1 MCRDF
6 IQDKGK
12 NLYCSPECK
21 RSANNLS
28 RIRAN
33 RKRNEKAR

>member
-21 RSANNLS
+21 RQAIIL
-28 RIRAN
+28 N
-33 RKRNEKAR
+33 RKIRRKNAKSH